1 MDTNILVCYIIKGD
15 AMRMRKKIK
24 VDSNRAVFHTGEV
37 LTLVLLTCI
46 ISLFVG
52 SMVTNRLNYKNNY
65 NSNDKYI
72 QNFINNYQYILENY
86 YGDIDK
92 ETLMKG
98 ALSGMLSVLGD
109 DYSTLFDG
117 TSADNFNIQLDGNYD
132 GVGVEIYKYDNK
144 IIILRV
150 FSDSPAEKA
159 GLKSGDIILSVDGK
173 NYTETSDL
181 SSYIRNSDKNSFEL
195 EIIRDEETKSVTLK
209 RSEVTIPS
217 VSSQV
222 YEKNGKKIG
231 YIYIGIFANA
241 TTKQFET
248 KLKELEDEQIDSLII
263 DVRNNSGGHLT
274 TAVSILSN
282 LLDKTHVIYQTETKN
297 KAEKFY
303 SNGKQTKTY
312 PIVVL
317 QNNAS
322 ASASELLSIALKE
335 EYGATVIGNVS
346 YGKGTVQELVN
357 SNSAEYKFTTKKWL
371 SPKGNWIN
379 ETGVKPDIE
388 VEQGDSYSDNPI
400 DENDT
405 QLQAA
410 LNYLAP

>member
-86 YGDIDK
+86 YGDIDEEK
-92 ETLMKG
+92 LMKG

-150 FSDSPAEKA
+150 FSDSPAEKV

-297 KAEKFY
+297 KTEKFY

-357 SNSAEYKFTTKKWL
+357 NNSAEYKFTTKKWL

>member
-86 YGDIDK
+86 YGDIDE

-241 TTKQFET
+241 TTKQFEA

>member
-1 MDTNILVCYIIKGD
+1 
-15 AMRMRKKIK
+15 
-24 VDSNRAVFHTGEV
+24 
-37 LTLVLLTCI
+37 
-46 ISLFVG
+46 
-52 SMVTNRLNYKNNY
+52 
-65 NSNDKYI
+65 
-72 QNFINNYQYILENY
+72 
-86 YGDIDK
+86 
-92 ETLMKG
+92 MK
-98 ALSGMLSVLGD
+98 
-109 DYSTLFDG
+109 
-117 TSADNFNIQLDGNYD
+117 
-132 GVGVEIYKYDNK
+132 
-144 IIILRV
+144 
-150 FSDSPAEKA
+150 
-159 GLKSGDIILSVDGK
+159 
-173 NYTETSDL
+173 
-181 SSYIRNSDKNSFEL
+181 
-195 EIIRDEETKSVTLK
+195 
-209 RSEVTIPS
+209 
-217 VSSQV
+217 
-222 YEKNGKKIG
+222 KNGKKIG

-297 KAEKFY
+297 KTEKFY